1 MGFGRNV
8 MSILWAIVGARQ
20 TRVLFLKYHVG
31 SWAEAFWETW
41 LEMKDQERS
50 GELIVCNRRIN
61 WSKASVLYNPEV
73 ASTVD
78 FHYQTEVLH
87 VFAVG
92 PAVGPRCC
100 PVIDICGE
108 ESLFVMVFQGFP
120 KEVVAKCVG
129 LHINDLKGERKA
141 AVF

>member
-1 MGFGRNV
+1 M
-8 MSILWAIVGARQ
+8 
-20 TRVLFLKYHVG
+20 
-31 SWAEAFWETW
+31 
-41 LEMKDQERS
+41 
-50 GELIVCNRRIN
+50 
-61 WSKASVLYNPEV
+61 
-73 ASTVD
+73 D

-87 VFAVG
+87 VFSVG

-120 KEVVAKCVG
+120 KEVVTKCVG